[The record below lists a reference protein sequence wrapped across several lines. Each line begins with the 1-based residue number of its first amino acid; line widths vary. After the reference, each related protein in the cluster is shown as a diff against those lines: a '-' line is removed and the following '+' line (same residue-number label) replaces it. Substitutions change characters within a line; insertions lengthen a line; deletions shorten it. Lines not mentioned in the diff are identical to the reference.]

1 MSLGKVVEN
10 VVIFGGIGTM
20 AYLLLKKPTAPKLS
34 ANTIAENSKIKCN
47 NDLILL
53 NNQEANLAFYD
64 SQLGAGNREV
74 LQKMQKEFDIAKAN
88 YFASDCA
95 KKDPIANPKYDEYL
109 YDHNRKPT
117 GTLSKACEDSYQ
129 GIMFPEYGG
138 HKEEMVKKCRELSY
152 RRYGK
157 NEITEDLVTDSV
169 LLIPKNEYSWYNGN
183 GDILANSC
191 VDLDLQL
198 KKFQEILTKVSGDNA
213 VMYRQLKADT
223 EAKFKKFNCRDKIE
237 AQRTKDLISL
247 ESQGSIKAEES
258 IGKSSAK
265 NQNTYIILGSLV
277 LLTGFYIVIK
287 K

>member
-88 YFASDCA
+88 YYASDCA
-95 KKDPIANPKYDEYL
+95 KKDPIANPNYDEYI

-129 GIMFPEYGG
+129 GIMYPIDT
-138 HKEEMVKKCRELSY
+138 KEQMVKRCRELSY

-169 LLIPKNEYSWYNGN
+169 LLIPKSEYNFYSSN

-191 VDLDLQL
+191 VDLDTQL
-198 KKFQEILTKVSGDNA
+198 KKIEKILTVTGGDTA
-213 VMYRQLKADT
+213 SMFRQIKADT

-265 NQNTYIILGSLV
+265 NQNAYIILGSLV